1 MTEEL
6 TGRRI
11 VVPETRELGQL
22 LRMLE
27 ERGADTVPCPMIA
40 IRDAPD
46 PVPINAWLR
55 RFAKGTCNDLVL
67 MTGEGLRRLL
77 GFARR
82 LDLEPA
88 FRVAL
93 AETRKITRGPKPV
106 RALREIGLTAD
117 VPADEPTTE
126 GVIAAL
132 ERHDLTGRRVGV
144 QLYPGNANERLLKF
158 LEGAGAKAD
167 PVLPYV
173 YASEVDDARV
183 IAVIAEMAAGQIDAI
198 AFTSAPQVRRFRDV
212 ARAFGREAEL
222 RQGLERIVV
231 AAVGPIVAAE
241 LNAIGV
247 QVNVTPRDN
256 TFFMKPLVRELKC
269 GGSVSSARR
278 LNRKSPH
285 LAGVGHKIV
294 LGTAFG
300 PEGRSPHA
308 RFSAGCSHRR
318 SQLRLNATPRKEV
331 NAPWAVGIA
340 LKSLDCKRRGALRTR
355 VNP

>member
-6 TGRRI
+6 SGRRI

-40 IRDAPD
+40 IRDTPDTAP
-46 PVPINAWLR
+46 VEAWLR
-55 RFAKGTCNDLVL
+55 RFAKATCDDLVL

-88 FRVAL
+88 FLVAL
-93 AETRKITRGPKPV
+93 AATRKITRGPKPV
-106 RALREIGLTAD
+106 RALREIGLGAD
-117 VPADEPTTE
+117 LPADEPTTE

-132 ERHDLTGRRVGV
+132 ERLTSRGRRVGV

-158 LEGAGAKAD
+158 LEGAGAEAD

-183 IAVIAEMAAGQIDAI
+183 MAVIAEMAAGQIDAI
-198 AFTSAPQVRRFRDV
+198 AFTSAPQVRRLRDV
-212 ARAFGREAEL
+212 ARAFGREADL
-222 RQGLERIVV
+222 RQGFERIVV

-241 LNAIGV
+241 LNALGV
-247 QVNVTPRDN
+247 RVNVTPNDN
-256 TFFMKPLVRELKC
+256 TFFMKPLVRELAAALTK
-269 GGSVSSARR
+269 
-278 LNRKSPH
+278 
-285 LAGVGHKIV
+285 GHK
-294 LGTAFG
+294 G
-300 PEGRSPHA
+300 
-308 RFSAGCSHRR
+308 
-318 SQLRLNATPRKEV
+318 
-331 NAPWAVGIA
+331 
-340 LKSLDCKRRGALRTR
+340 
-355 VNP
+355 

>member
-1 MTEEL
+1 LGMTEEL
-6 TGRRI
+6 SGRRI

-27 ERGADTVPCPMIA
+27 ERGADTVPCPMVA
-40 IRDAPD
+40 IRDTPDTAP
-46 PVPINAWLR
+46 VETWLR
-55 RFAKGTCNDLVL
+55 RFANGTCDDLVL

-88 FRVAL
+88 FLVAL
-93 AETRKITRGPKPV
+93 AATRKITRGPKPV
-106 RALREIGLTAD
+106 RALREIGLGAD
-117 VPADEPTTE
+117 LPADEPTTE

-158 LEGAGAKAD
+158 LEGAGAEAD

-183 IAVIAEMAAGQIDAI
+183 MAVIAEMAAGQIDAI

-222 RQGLERIVV
+222 RQGFKRIVV

-241 LNAIGV
+241 LEAIGV

-256 TFFMKPLVRELKC
+256 TFFMKPMVREL
-269 GGSVSSARR
+269 AAALIRE
-278 LNRKSPH
+278 
-285 LAGVGHKIV
+285 HK
-294 LGTAFG
+294 G
-300 PEGRSPHA
+300 
-308 RFSAGCSHRR
+308 
-318 SQLRLNATPRKEV
+318 
-331 NAPWAVGIA
+331 
-340 LKSLDCKRRGALRTR
+340 
-355 VNP
+355 

>member
-1 MTEEL
+1 MSATSADGMKGTRGWRVARRRKIGMTEEL
-6 TGRRI
+6 SGRRI

-40 IRDAPD
+40 IRDTPDTAP
-46 PVPINAWLR
+46 VEAWLR
-55 RFAKGTCNDLVL
+55 RFAKGTCDDLVL

-88 FRVAL
+88 FLVAL
-93 AETRKITRGPKPV
+93 AATRKITRGPKPV
-106 RALREIGLTAD
+106 RALRKIGLVTD

-144 QLYPGNANERLLKF
+144 QLYPGNANKRLLGF
-158 LEGAGAKAD
+158 LEGAGAEAD
-167 PVLPYV
+167 PVLPYI
-173 YASEVDDARV
+173 YASEADDAQV
-183 IAVIAEMAAGQIDAI
+183 IAVITEMAAGQIDAI

-212 ARAFGREAEL
+212 ARACGREAEL
-222 RQGLERIVV
+222 RQGFERCVV

-241 LNAIGV
+241 LDALGV

-256 TFFMKPLVRELKC
+256 TFFMKPLVRELAAALTKEQK
-269 GGSVSSARR
+269 GR
-278 LNRKSPH
+278 L
-285 LAGVGHKIV
+285 
-294 LGTAFG
+294 T
-300 PEGRSPHA
+300 
-308 RFSAGCSHRR
+308 
-318 SQLRLNATPRKEV
+318 
-331 NAPWAVGIA
+331 
-340 LKSLDCKRRGALRTR
+340 
-355 VNP
+355 

>member
-6 TGRRI
+6 SGRRI

-40 IRDAPD
+40 IRDTPDTAP
-46 PVPINAWLR
+46 VNAWLR
-55 RFAKGTCNDLVL
+55 RFAREPCDDLVL

-82 LDLEPA
+82 IDLESA
-88 FRVAL
+88 FIDAL
-93 AETRKITRGPKPV
+93 RLARKITRGPKPV
-106 RALREIGLTAD
+106 RALREIGLAAD
-117 VPADEPTTE
+117 VAADEPTTE

-132 ERHDLTGRRVGV
+132 ERHDLTGRRIGV
-144 QLYPGNANERLLKF
+144 QLYPGNANERLLQF
-158 LEGAGAKAD
+158 LEGAGAEAD

-173 YASEVDDARV
+173 YASEADDARV

-222 RQGLERIVV
+222 RQGFERIVV

-241 LNAIGV
+241 LDAIGV

-256 TFFMKPLVRELKC
+256 TFFMKPLVRELAAALTKE
-269 GGSVSSARR
+269 
-278 LNRKSPH
+278 
-285 LAGVGHKIV
+285 HK
-294 LGTAFG
+294 G
-300 PEGRSPHA
+300 
-308 RFSAGCSHRR
+308 
-318 SQLRLNATPRKEV
+318 
-331 NAPWAVGIA
+331 
-340 LKSLDCKRRGALRTR
+340 
-355 VNP
+355 

>member
-40 IRDAPD
+40 IRDTPDTAP
-46 PVPINAWLR
+46 VEAWLR
-55 RFAKGTCNDLVL
+55 RFAKGTCDDLVL
-67 MTGEGLRRLL
+67 ITGEGLRRLL

-88 FRVAL
+88 FLVAL
-93 AETRKITRGPKPV
+93 AATRKITRGPKPV
-106 RALREIGLTAD
+106 RALREIGLGAD
-117 VPADEPTTE
+117 LPADEPTTE

-132 ERHDLTGRRVGV
+132 ERLDLTGRRVGV

-158 LEGAGAKAD
+158 LEGAGAEAD

-222 RQGLERIVV
+222 RQGFERGLV
-231 AAVGPIVAAE
+231 APVGPIVAAE
-241 LNAIGV
+241 LDALGV

-256 TFFMKPLVRELKC
+256 TFFMKPLVRELAAALTKEQK
-269 GGSVSSARR
+269 GR
-278 LNRKSPH
+278 L
-285 LAGVGHKIV
+285 
-294 LGTAFG
+294 T
-300 PEGRSPHA
+300 
-308 RFSAGCSHRR
+308 
-318 SQLRLNATPRKEV
+318 
-331 NAPWAVGIA
+331 
-340 LKSLDCKRRGALRTR
+340 
-355 VNP
+355 

>member
-27 ERGADTVPCPMIA
+27 ERGAETVPCPMIG
-40 IRDAPD
+40 IHDAPD
-46 PVPINAWLR
+46 PVPINAWLG
-55 RFAKGTCNDLVL
+55 RFAKGRCNDLVL

-82 LDLEPA
+82 LELESA

-117 VPADEPTTE
+117 VAADEPTTE
-126 GVIAAL
+126 GVIATL
-132 ERHDLTGRRVGV
+132 KRHDLTGHRVGV

-167 PVLPYV
+167 TVLPYI
-173 YASEVDDARV
+173 YASEADDARV
-183 IAVIAEMAAGQIDAI
+183 MAVIAEMATGQIDAI

-212 ARAFGREAEL
+212 ARAFSREAEL

-231 AAVGPIVAAE
+231 AAVGPIVAGE
-241 LNAIGV
+241 LDAIGV
-247 QVNVTPRDN
+247 QVNVIPRDN
-256 TFFMKPLVRELKC
+256 TFFMKPLVREL
-269 GGSVSSARR
+269 AAA
-278 LNRKSPH
+278 LT
-285 LAGVGHKIV
+285 AG
-294 LGTAFG
+294 
-300 PEGRSPHA
+300 
-308 RFSAGCSHRR
+308 HR
-318 SQLRLNATPRKEV
+318 E
-331 NAPWAVGIA
+331 
-340 LKSLDCKRRGALRTR
+340 
-355 VNP
+355 

>member
-1 MTEEL
+1 MGMTEEL
-6 TGRRI
+6 SGRRI

-27 ERGADTVPCPMIA
+27 ERGADTVPCPMVA
-40 IRDAPD
+40 IRDTPDTAP
-46 PVPINAWLR
+46 VETWLR
-55 RFAKGTCNDLVL
+55 RFANGTCDDLVL

-88 FRVAL
+88 FLVAL
-93 AETRKITRGPKPV
+93 AATRKITRGPKPV
-106 RALREIGLTAD
+106 RALREIGLGAD
-117 VPADEPTTE
+117 LPADEPTTE

-158 LEGAGAKAD
+158 LEGAGAEAD

-173 YASEVDDARV
+173 YASEVDNARV

-222 RQGLERIVV
+222 RQGFKRIVV

-241 LNAIGV
+241 LEAIGV
-247 QVNVTPRDN
+247 QVNVTPRGN
-256 TFFMKPLVRELKC
+256 TFFMKSLVREL
-269 GGSVSSARR
+269 AAALIRE
-278 LNRKSPH
+278 
-285 LAGVGHKIV
+285 HK
-294 LGTAFG
+294 G
-300 PEGRSPHA
+300 
-308 RFSAGCSHRR
+308 
-318 SQLRLNATPRKEV
+318 
-331 NAPWAVGIA
+331 
-340 LKSLDCKRRGALRTR
+340 
-355 VNP
+355 

>member
-1 MTEEL
+1 MVSPSAWNESLGMTEEL
-6 TGRRI
+6 SGRRI

-22 LRMLE
+22 VRMLE
-27 ERGADTVPCPMIA
+27 ERGADTVPCPLIA

-46 PVPINAWLR
+46 TAPVEAWLR
-55 RFAKGTCNDLVL
+55 RFAGGTCDDLVL

-82 LDLEPA
+82 IDLEST
-88 FRVAL
+88 FIDAL
-93 AETRKITRGPKPV
+93 RLTRKITRGPKPV
-106 RALREIGLTAD
+106 RALREVGLAAD

-158 LEGAGAKAD
+158 LESAGAEAD

-183 IAVIAEMAAGQIDAI
+183 IAVISEMAAGQIDAI

-212 ARAFGREAEL
+212 ARASGREAEL
-222 RQGLERIVV
+222 RQGFECVVV

-241 LNAIGV
+241 LEAMGV
-247 QVNVTPRDN
+247 QVNVTPRGN
-256 TFFMKPLVRELKC
+256 SFFMKPLVREL
-269 GGSVSSARR
+269 AAALTREH
-278 LNRKSPH
+278 KS
-285 LAGVGHKIV
+285 
-294 LGTAFG
+294 
-300 PEGRSPHA
+300 
-308 RFSAGCSHRR
+308 
-318 SQLRLNATPRKEV
+318 
-331 NAPWAVGIA
+331 
-340 LKSLDCKRRGALRTR
+340 
-355 VNP
+355 

>member
-1 MTEEL
+1 MAKVSYNRDGNERPLAMAGEKRGDERLDMTEEL
-6 TGRRI
+6 SGRRI

-46 PVPINAWLR
+46 PVPIHAWLR
-55 RFAKGTCNDLVL
+55 RFAREPCDDLVL

-82 LDLEPA
+82 IDLESA
-88 FRVAL
+88 FIAAL
-93 AETRKITRGPKPV
+93 RLTRKITRGPKPV
-106 RALREIGLTAD
+106 RALREIGLAAD

-132 ERHDLTGRRVGV
+132 ERYDLTGRRIGV
-144 QLYPGNANERLLKF
+144 QLYPGNANERLPQF
-158 LEGAGAKAD
+158 LEGAGAEAD

-173 YASEVDDARV
+173 YASEADDTRV

-198 AFTSAPQVRRFRDV
+198 AFTSASQVRRFRDV

-222 RQGLERIVV
+222 RQGFERIVV

-241 LNAIGV
+241 LDAIGV

-256 TFFMKPLVRELKC
+256 TFFMKPLVREL
-269 GGSVSSARR
+269 AAALTRE
-278 LNRKSPH
+278 
-285 LAGVGHKIV
+285 HK
-294 LGTAFG
+294 G
-300 PEGRSPHA
+300 
-308 RFSAGCSHRR
+308 
-318 SQLRLNATPRKEV
+318 
-331 NAPWAVGIA
+331 
-340 LKSLDCKRRGALRTR
+340 
-355 VNP
+355 